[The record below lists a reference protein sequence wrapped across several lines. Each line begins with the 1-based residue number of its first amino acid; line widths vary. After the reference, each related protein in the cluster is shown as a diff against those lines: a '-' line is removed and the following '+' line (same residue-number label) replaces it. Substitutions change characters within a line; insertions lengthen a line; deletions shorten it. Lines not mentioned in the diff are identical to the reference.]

1 MSADDYGHEELLPTV
16 EFVSQDLERWKDM
29 VRRLQERILAAE
41 GLISERGHWMPDTAD
56 ETACETAEGWKEKVR
71 RSLEESEWVY
81 ERHDG
86 DRDRTIIGDVRCMFR
101 ESEECWFVDNRDRL
115 GEYGGSHVLRGTDGK
130 VAMCDVCSEN
140 HGIDDEEVES
150 YIKRHFRTAEE
161 EAEELQVMERQIR
174 PKIAVGMADVSNW
187 EPGVPAGNVTAWRCG
202 MGRSCVNEERRDRV
216 GYHHQPTGGSGVRVC
231 ICERCWR
238 SSMYASGALIERTVT
253 AVAKEMI
260 E

>member
-16 EFVSQDLERWKDM
+16 EFVAEDLGRWKDM
-29 VRRLQERILAAE
+29 VKRLQERILAAE

-56 ETACETAEGWKEKVR
+56 ETACETGEGWKEKVR

-81 ERHDG
+81 ERYEG

-150 YIKRHFRTAEE
+150 CIKEHFRTAEE
-161 EAEELQVMERQIR
+161 EAEELQVMERQVR
-174 PKIAVGMADVSNW
+174 PEIVVRMAETSSWV
-187 EPGVPAGNVTAWRCG
+187 PGVPVGSSKAWRCAL
-202 MGRSCVNEERRDRV
+202 GRSCANEERRDSV
-216 GYHHQPTGGSGVRVC
+216 GYYYEPEGSGVRVG

-238 SSMYASGALIERTVT
+238 ANMYVSGALVERTVT
-253 AVAKEMI
+253 AVARSKVR
-260 E
+260 